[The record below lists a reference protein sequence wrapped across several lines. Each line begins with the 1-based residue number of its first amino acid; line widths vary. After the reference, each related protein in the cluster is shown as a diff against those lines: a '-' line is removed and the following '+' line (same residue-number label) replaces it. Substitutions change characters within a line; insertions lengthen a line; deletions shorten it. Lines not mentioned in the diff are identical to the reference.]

1 VAKFAP
7 WLALGIGAYLV
18 FALASFPAA
27 AAYRW
32 FAPEVVRLAGVEGTL
47 WSGRAAGGSVAGLGV
62 RDVHWRLRPLSLL
75 LGRVAAAVDCRLADG
90 FVSTD
95 VSASK
100 HRVQLGDLKASTSL
114 QALAPVLPTRGMR
127 GLANLTVSSLS
138 LEDGWPTAMAGE
150 LKLAQLQVAPLV
162 ASGGAAQ
169 LLPLGDYAVDLG
181 TGPHGEIAANFKDT
195 GGGPL
200 EVSGTLL
207 LDAMRMYMLDAFV
220 KPRADAPQPL
230 VQGLAFMTPDPD
242 ASGRRHLTLT
252 GSL

>member
-1 VAKFAP
+1 MAKIGP

-32 FAPEVVRLAGVEGTL
+32 FAPDGVRLAGVQGTL

-95 VSASK
+95 VTAS
-100 HRVQLGDLKASTSL
+100 RRRLQFGGLKASTSL
-114 QALAPVLPTRGMR
+114 QTLAAVLPTRGMR
-127 GLANLTVSSLS
+127 GLANLTLSSLS
-138 LEDGWPTAMAGE
+138 LENGWPIAIAGD

-162 ASGGAAQ
+162 PSGGAAQ
-169 LLPLGDYAVDLG
+169 LLPLGDYAIDLG
-181 TGPHGEIAANFKDT
+181 TGSHGEVAANFKDT

-207 LDAMRMYMLDAFV
+207 LDAMRMYTLDAFV
-220 KPRADAPQPL
+220 KPRADAPQSL
-230 VQGLAFMTPDPD
+230 VQGLEFMTSDPD
-242 ASGRRHLTLT
+242 ASGRRHLMLT